1 MACARGFSAL
11 DQQPVAP
18 RQLKDLRPATR
29 QTPTWRCRVVIRCH
43 CDSPLEASV
52 RGTTFQSFSHPFPLD
67 VILSPH
73 IMRARTQQLTNQQH
87 TFTQQQPIEFCAQQC
102 TRISESKTAHITS
115 THEPNASTSRGPGS
129 SPVARG
135 RHELVQRQQ
144 RDGSLLRRCVLLRR
158 HSNKRAGSLRQRLQA
173 SKLRGTRRDTRQR
186 SSKSESGPSK
196 WAGLSTADAMGNAGR
211 RRDKSTP
218 QRTCR

>member
-1 MACARGFSAL
+1 MHVRKPRY
-11 DQQPVAP
+11 QQ
-18 RQLKDLRPATR
+18 
-29 QTPTWRCRVVIRCH
+29 H
-43 CDSPLEASV
+43 
-52 RGTTFQSFSHPFPLD
+52 
-67 VILSPH
+67 
-73 IMRARTQQLTNQQH
+73 QQH
-87 TFTQQQPIEFCAQQC
+87 TFTQQLHSQSNFAH
-102 TRISESKTAHITS
+102 SSAHGSAKSKTAHISS